1 MPSIPK
7 FLNSESL
14 NSPKVSM
21 NTIRILPEKLA
32 SQIAAG
38 EVVDR
43 PASVVRE
50 LTDNS
55 IDAGADRI
63 IVRIENGGKR
73 LIKVTDNGIGM
84 SKDDLLLC
92 VERHATSKIET
103 VSDLLNVKSL
113 GFRGEA
119 LPSMAAVS
127 RMQITS
133 LPQGQL
139 TGHRLKISGGKLL
152 AIEETGAPA
161 GTIIEIKDLFF
172 NIPARRKF
180 LRAARTETDHIVDVI
195 SRAAMPFPE
204 IGFRLEDGAKK
215 ILNLPAS
222 GDTLSRLSGLMGR
235 KVSEA
240 IIEGEERYG
249 DLSIKVYAAPP
260 DFARSRGDRLF
271 VYVNGRNIRD
281 RFITK
286 AIMDGYGKRLMK
298 GRYPQVALFIEI
310 DPLEIDVNVHPT
322 KQEIRFRN
330 SRKVFQAIVAA
341 IENRL
346 ARSPQ
351 PFSGQGFIGSE
362 TVPARK
368 NFLSSISDSSIS
380 EPPWEYSPGSERRD
394 PPTQTVPPK
403 RVALEQSMIRSGPQI
418 IGQLGNT
425 YILCQVEDGLLI
437 VDQHA
442 AHERVVYENL
452 KKSVAASRV
461 EIQGLLIPHELEL
474 STKEKRVVLGK
485 GARLRDFGLELD
497 HFGGNTFLLRAVP
510 ALLNN
515 VDWNSFI
522 SEFVMEFEEG
532 TPDEDVL
539 LDKAIT
545 LMACHGSIR
554 AGQRLSHEEMTR
566 LLSELG
572 EMDLPTNCPHGRPIF
587 RRFSYYEMEKMFKRV
602 V

>member
-1 MPSIPK
+1 
-7 FLNSESL
+7 
-14 NSPKVSM
+14 M

-38 EVVDR
+38 EVIDR

-63 IVRIENGGKR
+63 LIRIDSGGKR
-73 LIKVTDNGIGM
+73 LIKVSDNGLGM

-92 VERHATSKIET
+92 VERHATSKIKT
-103 VSDLLNVKSL
+103 MSDLLNVKSL

-139 TGHRLKISGGKLL
+139 TGHRLRISGGKLL
-152 AIEETGAPA
+152 AIEETGTPA
-161 GTIIEIKDLFF
+161 GTIVEIKDLFF
-172 NIPARRKF
+172 NVPARRKF

-195 SRAAMPFPE
+195 SRVAMPFPG
-204 IGFRLEDGAKK
+204 IHFRLEDGAKK
-215 ILNLPAS
+215 IINLPAS

-235 KVSEA
+235 NVGEA
-240 IIEGEERYG
+240 MIGGEERDG
-249 DLSIKVYAAPP
+249 DLIIKVYAAPP

-298 GRYPQVALFIEI
+298 GRYPQVVIFIEI
-310 DPLEIDVNVHPT
+310 NPSEIDVNVHPT

-330 SRKVFQAIVAA
+330 ARKVFQTIVSA

-346 ARSPQ
+346 SKSSH
-351 PFSGQGFIGSE
+351 PFSRPELIHSE
-362 TVPARK
+362 ATSVQTGGPPFVSEPLWKYSPASKEKASPARTAPVEE
-368 NFLSSISDSSIS
+368 SMVSVG
-380 EPPWEYSPGSERRD
+380 P
-394 PPTQTVPPK
+394 
-403 RVALEQSMIRSGPQI
+403 RV

-425 YILCQVEDGLLI
+425 YILCQVQDGLI
-437 VDQHA
+437 VVDQHA

-452 KKSVAASRV
+452 KKSVAASQV
-461 EIQGLLIPHELEL
+461 EIQTLLIPHELEL
-474 STKEKRVVLGK
+474 STR
-485 GARLRDFGLELD
+485 
-497 HFGGNTFLLRAVP
+497 
-510 ALLNN
+510 
-515 VDWNSFI
+515 
-522 SEFVMEFEEG
+522 
-532 TPDEDVL
+532 
-539 LDKAIT
+539 
-545 LMACHGSIR
+545 
-554 AGQRLSHEEMTR
+554 
-566 LLSELG
+566 
-572 EMDLPTNCPHGRPIF
+572 
-587 RRFSYYEMEKMFKRV
+587 
-602 V
+602 

>member
-1 MPSIPK
+1 M
-7 FLNSESL
+7 ESRSKRETFEPV
-14 NSPKVSM
+14 NAYVPM

-63 IVRIENGGKR
+63 VVRIENGGKR

-139 TGHRLKISGGKLL
+139 TGHRLRISGGKLL

-195 SRAAMPFPE
+195 SRAAMPFPR
-204 IGFRLEDGAKK
+204 IGFRLEDGGKK
-215 ILNLPAS
+215 ILNLAAS

-235 KVSEA
+235 KVGEA
-240 IIEGEERYG
+240 IMEGEERYG

-281 RFITK
+281 RFVTK

-298 GRYPQVALFIEI
+298 GRYPQVVLFIEI

-330 SRKVFQAIVAA
+330 ARKVFQAIVGA

-346 ARSPQ
+346 ARSPH

-362 TVPARK
+362 TVPAQK
-368 NFLSSISDSSIS
+368 NFLSSNSDSSIS

-394 PPTQTVPPK
+394 PPIQTVPST
-403 RVALEQSMIRSGPQI
+403 RVAIEQSVVPAEPRI

-522 SEFVMEFEEG
+522 SEFVMQFEEG

-545 LMACHGSIR
+545 LMACHGAIR
-554 AGQRLSHEEMTR
+554 AGQRLSQEEMTR

>member
-7 FLNSESL
+7 FLNSESH
-14 NSPKVSM
+14 NSAKVSM
-21 NTIRILPEKLA
+21 NTIRILPEQLA

-73 LIKVTDNGIGM
+73 LIKVSDNGIGM

-92 VERHATSKIET
+92 VERHATSKLKRA
-103 VSDLLNVKSL
+103 SDLLSVKSL

-133 LPQGQL
+133 LPHGRL
-139 TGHRLKISGGKLL
+139 AGHRLKISGGKLL
-152 AIEETGAPA
+152 AIEETGAPE
-161 GTIIEIKDLFF
+161 GTIVEIRDLFF
-172 NIPARRKF
+172 NMPARRKF

-195 SRAAMPFPE
+195 SRVAMPFPK

-235 KVSEA
+235 KVCEA
-240 IIEGEERYG
+240 IMEGEERYG

-260 DFARSRGDRLF
+260 EFARSRGDRLL

-286 AIMDGYGKRLMK
+286 AIMDGYGKRLMR
-298 GRYPQVALFIEI
+298 GRYPQVVLFIDI

-330 SRKVFQAIVAA
+330 ARKVFQCVASA
-341 IENRL
+341 IEYRL
-346 ARSPQ
+346 ARSAY
-351 PFSGQGFIGSE
+351 PFSGQAFIGSE
-362 TVPARK
+362 AVPVRK
-368 NFLSSISDSSIS
+368 GLSSSITGSLVS
-380 EPPWEYSPGSERRD
+380 EPPWEYFPGSESD
-394 PPTQTVPPK
+394 EPQAQTIFPARTGP
-403 RVALEQSMIRSGPQI
+403 LEQSVAPAGPRI

-425 YILCQVEDGLLI
+425 YILCQVENGLLI

-452 KKSVAASRV
+452 KRSLADSRIEV
-461 EIQGLLIPHELEL
+461 QALLIPHELEL
-474 STKEKRVVLGK
+474 STREKRVVLGK
-485 GARLRDFGLELD
+485 G
-497 HFGGNTFLLRAVP
+497 HFHQWISTPSRPWERCYPLKRS
-510 ALLNN
+510 ALG
-515 VDWNSFI
+515 S
-522 SEFVMEFEEG
+522 VM
-532 TPDEDVL
+532 P
-539 LDKAIT
+539 
-545 LMACHGSIR
+545 
-554 AGQRLSHEEMTR
+554 
-566 LLSELG
+566 
-572 EMDLPTNCPHGRPIF
+572 
-587 RRFSYYEMEKMFKRV
+587 
-602 V
+602 

>member
-1 MPSIPK
+1 
-7 FLNSESL
+7 
-14 NSPKVSM
+14 M

-38 EVVDR
+38 EVIDR

-63 IVRIENGGKR
+63 LIRIDSGGKR
-73 LIKVTDNGIGM
+73 LIKVSDNGLGM

-92 VERHATSKIET
+92 VERHATSKIKT
-103 VSDLLNVKSL
+103 MSDLLNVKSL

-139 TGHRLKISGGKLL
+139 TGHRLRISGGKLL
-152 AIEETGAPA
+152 AIEETGTPA
-161 GTIIEIKDLFF
+161 GTIVEIKDLFF
-172 NIPARRKF
+172 NVPARRKF

-195 SRAAMPFPE
+195 SRVAMPFPG
-204 IGFRLEDGAKK
+204 IHFRLEDGAKK
-215 ILNLPAS
+215 IINLPAS

-235 KVSEA
+235 NVGEA
-240 IIEGEERYG
+240 MIGGEERDG
-249 DLSIKVYAAPP
+249 DLTIKVYAAPP

-298 GRYPQVALFIEI
+298 GRYPQVVIFIEI
-310 DPLEIDVNVHPT
+310 NPSEIDVNVHPT

-330 SRKVFQAIVAA
+330 ARKVFQTIVSA

-346 ARSPQ
+346 SKSSH
-351 PFSGQGFIGSE
+351 PFSRPELIHSE
-362 TVPARK
+362 ATSVQTGGPPFVSEPLWKYSPASKEKASPARTAPVEE
-368 NFLSSISDSSIS
+368 SMVSVG
-380 EPPWEYSPGSERRD
+380 P
-394 PPTQTVPPK
+394 
-403 RVALEQSMIRSGPQI
+403 RV

-425 YILCQVEDGLLI
+425 YILCQVQDGLI
-437 VDQHA
+437 VVDQHA

-452 KKSVAASRV
+452 KKSVAASQV
-461 EIQGLLIPHELEL
+461 EIQTLLIPHELEL
-474 STKEKRVVLGK
+474 STREKRVVMEK
-485 GARLRDFGLELD
+485 GDSLHSFGIEFD

-510 ALLNN
+510 ALLKN
-515 VDWNSFI
+515 VNWSSFI
-522 SEFVMEFEEG
+522 SEFVTELEEG
-532 TPDEDVL
+532 APERDVL
-539 LDKAIT
+539 LDKGIT
-545 LMACHGSIR
+545 LMACHGAIR
-554 AGQRLSHEEMTR
+554 AGQRLDHEEMRR
-566 LLSELG
+566 LISELG

-587 RRFSYYEMEKMFKRV
+587 KHFTYYEMEKMFKRV

>member
-1 MPSIPK
+1 
-7 FLNSESL
+7 
-14 NSPKVSM
+14 M

-63 IVRIENGGKR
+63 VVRIEGGGKR
-73 LIKVTDNGIGM
+73 LIKVSDNGIGM

-103 VSDLLNVKSL
+103 ASDLLNVKSL

-133 LPQGQL
+133 LPQGRL
-139 TGHRLKISGGKLL
+139 TGHRLRISGGKLL

-161 GTIIEIKDLFF
+161 GTIVEIKDLFF

-180 LRAARTETDHIVDVI
+180 LRAARTETDHIIDVI
-195 SRAAMPFPE
+195 SRAAMPFPR

-235 KVSEA
+235 RVGEA
-240 IIEGEERYG
+240 MMKGEERDG

-281 RFITK
+281 RFVTK

-298 GRYPQVALFIEI
+298 GRYPQIALFIDI
-310 DPLEIDVNVHPT
+310 NPLEIDVNVHPT

-330 SRKVFQAIVAA
+330 ARKVFQGIVSA

-346 ARSPQ
+346 ACSPY
-351 PFSGQGFIGSE
+351 PFSGQGFTGSE
-362 TVPARK
+362 AFPARK
-368 NFLSSISDSSIS
+368 GLLSSTSDSLVS
-380 EPPWEYSPGSERRD
+380 EPPWEYSPGSERGD
-394 PPTQTVPPK
+394 PPNRTVPP
-403 RVALEQSMIRSGPQI
+403 RRATLEQSVALAGPRI
-418 IGQLGNT
+418 IGQVGNT

-452 KKSVAASRV
+452 KRSLAASRV

-474 STKEKRVVLGK
+474 STKEKRVILGK
-485 GARLRDFGLELD
+485 GDRLRGFGIEMD

-510 ALLNN
+510 ALLKN

-522 SEFVMEFEEG
+522 SEFVTELEEG

-539 LDKAIT
+539 LDKALT
-545 LMACHGSIR
+545 LMACHGAIR
-554 AGQRLSHEEMTR
+554 AGQRLSQEEMVR

-587 RRFSYYEMEKMFKRV
+587 KRFSYYEMEKMFKRV

>member
-1 MPSIPK
+1 
-7 FLNSESL
+7 
-14 NSPKVSM
+14 M

-195 SRAAMPFPE
+195 SRAAMPFPR

-222 GDTLSRLSGLMGR
+222 DDTLSRLSGLMGR
-235 KVSEA
+235 KVGEA
-240 IIEGEERYG
+240 IMEGEERYG

-330 SRKVFQAIVAA
+330 ARKVFQAIVAA

-346 ARSPQ
+346 ARSPH
-351 PFSGQGFIGSE
+351 PFSGQGLIGSE
-362 TVPARK
+362 TIPGRE
-368 NFLSSISDSSIS
+368 NLLSSISDSSIS

-394 PPTQTVPPK
+394 TPPQTVPPK
-403 RVALEQSMIRSGPQI
+403 RVALEQSVIPSGPQI
-418 IGQLGNT
+418 IGQLRNT

-452 KKSVAASRV
+452 KKSISASRV
-461 EIQGLLIPHELEL
+461 EVQGLLIPHELEL

-485 GARLRDFGLELD
+485 GVRLRDFGLELD

-532 TPDEDVL
+532 TPDEDAL

-545 LMACHGSIR
+545 LMACHGAIR

-572 EMDLPTNCPHGRPIF
+572 EMALPTNCPHGRPIF
-587 RRFSYYEMEKMFKRV
+587 KRFSYYEMEKMFKRV

>member
-1 MPSIPK
+1 
-7 FLNSESL
+7 
-14 NSPKVSM
+14 M

-63 IVRIENGGKR
+63 VVRIEGGGKR
-73 LIKVTDNGIGM
+73 LIKVTDNGTGM

-103 VSDLLNVKSL
+103 ASDLLNVKSL

-161 GTIIEIKDLFF
+161 GTIVEIKDLFF

-195 SRAAMPFPE
+195 SRAAMPFPR

-215 ILNLPAS
+215 ILNLPVS

-235 KVSEA
+235 KVGEA
-240 IIEGEERYG
+240 IMEAEERYG

-281 RFITK
+281 RFVTK

-298 GRYPQVALFIEI
+298 GRYPQVALFIDI

-330 SRKVFQAIVAA
+330 SRKVFQAIVST

-346 ARSPQ
+346 ARLPH
-351 PFSGQGFIGSE
+351 PFSGQEFIGSE
-362 TVPARK
+362 AVPARK
-368 NFLSSISDSSIS
+368 GLLYSVSDSFIS
-380 EPPWEYSPGSERRD
+380 EPPWEYSPGSERNESLD
-394 PPTQTVPPK
+394 QTVYRSRTAP
-403 RVALEQSMIRSGPQI
+403 LEQSVVPAGARI

-425 YILCQVEDGLLI
+425 YILCQVEEGLLI

-452 KKSVAASRV
+452 KRSLAASRV
-461 EIQGLLIPHELEL
+461 EIQGLLIPYELEL
-474 STKEKRVVLGK
+474 STKEKRVILGK
-485 GARLRDFGLELD
+485 GDRLRGFGIEID

-510 ALLNN
+510 ALLKN

-522 SEFVMEFEEG
+522 SEFVTEFEEG

-539 LDKAIT
+539 LDKAVT
-545 LMACHGSIR
+545 LMACHGAIR
-554 AGQRLSHEEMTR
+554 AGQRLSHEEMVR

-587 RRFSYYEMEKMFKRV
+587 KRFTYYEMEKMFKRV

>member
-1 MPSIPK
+1 
-7 FLNSESL
+7 
-14 NSPKVSM
+14 M

-63 IVRIENGGKR
+63 VVRIESGGKR
-73 LIKVTDNGIGM
+73 RIKVSDNGIGM
-84 SKDDLLLC
+84 SEDDLLLC
-92 VERHATSKIET
+92 VERHATSKIKT
-103 VSDLLNVKSL
+103 ASDLLNVKSL

-161 GTIIEIKDLFF
+161 GTTVEVKDLFF

-180 LRAARTETDHIVDVI
+180 LRAVRTETDHIVDVM
-195 SRAAMPFPE
+195 SRVAMPFPK
-204 IGFRLEDGAKK
+204 IHFRLEDGARN
-215 ILNLPAS
+215 IINLPAS
-222 GDTLSRLSGLMGR
+222 GDIVARLSGLLGR
-235 KVSEA
+235 KVGEA
-240 IIEGEERYG
+240 MMVGKKREG

-281 RFITK
+281 RFVTK

-298 GRYPQVALFIEI
+298 GRYPQVVVFIDI

-330 SRKVFQAIVAA
+330 APGVFQTIVAA
-341 IENRL
+341 VGNGL
-346 ARSPQ
+346 AKSSH
-351 PFSGQGFIGSE
+351 PFSKKGFIDHRA
-362 TVPARK
+362 VPIQTGFSPAV
-368 NFLSSISDSSIS
+368 S
-380 EPPWEYSPGSERRD
+380 EPPWEYSPGPEWREAPDR
-394 PPTQTVPPK
+394 TVPLQP
-403 RVALEQSMIRSGPQI
+403 SMVSVGPQI
-418 IGQLGNT
+418 IGQLGST
-425 YILCQVEDGLLI
+425 YILCQVQDGLMI

-442 AHERVVYENL
+442 AHERIVYEHL
-452 KKSVAASRV
+452 KKSLATSRV
-461 EIQGLLIPHELEL
+461 EIQTLLIPHELEL
-474 STKEKRVVLGK
+474 STKEKKVILEK
-485 GARLRDFGLELD
+485 GDRLRGLGIEFD
-497 HFGGNTFLLRAVP
+497 YFGGNTFLLRAVP
-510 ALLNN
+510 ALLKD
-515 VDWNSFI
+515 VDWNTFI
-522 SEFVMEFEEG
+522 SEFATELEDG
-532 TPDEDVL
+532 TPDEDTWFDTCV
-539 LDKAIT
+539 T
-545 LMACHGSIR
+545 LMACHGAIR
-554 AGQRLSHEEMTR
+554 AGQRLTHEEMTR
-566 LLSELG
+566 LLGDLR

-587 RRFSYYEMEKMFKRV
+587 RHFTYYEMEKMFKRV

>member
-1 MPSIPK
+1 
-7 FLNSESL
+7 
-14 NSPKVSM
+14 M

-63 IVRIENGGKR
+63 VVRIEGGGKR
-73 LIKVTDNGIGM
+73 LIKVSDNGTGM

-103 VSDLLNVKSL
+103 ASDLLNVKSL

-161 GTIIEIKDLFF
+161 GTIVEIKDLFF

-195 SRAAMPFPE
+195 SRAAMPFPK

-222 GDTLSRLSGLMGR
+222 GDIPSRLSGLMGR
-235 KVSEA
+235 KVGEA
-240 IIEGEERYG
+240 IMEGEERYG

-281 RFITK
+281 RFVTK

-298 GRYPQVALFIEI
+298 GRYPQVALFIDI

-330 SRKVFQAIVAA
+330 ARKVFQAIVSAV
-341 IENRL
+341 ESRL
-346 ARSPQ
+346 ARSPH
-351 PFSGQGFIGSE
+351 PFSGQGFIGKE
-362 TVPARK
+362 AVPAHK
-368 NFLSSISDSSIS
+368 GLLSSTSDSFIS
-380 EPPWEYSPGSERRD
+380 EPPWEYSPGSEKSD
-394 PPTQTVPPK
+394 TPTQTIPAQ
-403 RVALEQSMIRSGPQI
+403 RVSLEQSMVPAEPRI

-425 YILCQVEDGLLI
+425 YILCQVEEGLLI

-442 AHERVVYENL
+442 AHERIVYENL
-452 KKSVAASRV
+452 KKSVSASRV
-461 EIQGLLIPHELEL
+461 EIQTLLIPHELEL
-474 STKEKRVVLGK
+474 STKEKRVILGK
-485 GARLRDFGLELD
+485 GDRLRDFGIEID

-510 ALLNN
+510 ALLKN
-515 VDWNSFI
+515 VDWNFFI

-532 TPDEDVL
+532 IPEEDAL
-539 LDKAIT
+539 LDKAVT
-545 LMACHGSIR
+545 LMACHGAIR

-587 RRFSYYEMEKMFKRV
+587 KRFTYFEIEKMFKRV